1 MTVAGPS
8 QTAERLRR
16 AGTKMKFP
24 GRWVRSTLGDASD
37 QETPNRY
44 AGPTLSVRT
53 CPEKEPG
60 GRQPDDEVC
69 SSTRNVRHVDPLLQ
83 QSTVEGRGRSSCVPP
98 SRQPIRSPDP
108 VPAYTSLRPG
118 STARIGYPPPALDH
132 PGREC
137 SCDGRFRQATRTRQ
151 SGEGQSP
158 PDCVNVVAPAL
169 LERPGSRPRGR
180 SPAERDAPQDS
191 SDALRTCEER
201 GAISW
206 SAAAIRLA
214 ASSSSCS
221 SSGVNP
227 RRTACTGPPS
237 NA

>member
-108 VPAYTSLRPG
+108 GPG
-118 STARIGYPPPALDH
+118 IHVPPPRLDRAH
-132 PGREC
+132 RISPSGARPPRSRMLVRRKISSSEP
-137 SCDGRFRQATRTRQ
+137 DAAVRRRTVPSRTA
-151 SGEGQSP
+151 ST
-158 PDCVNVVAPAL
+158 L
-169 LERPGSRPRGR
+169 SRPR
-180 SPAERDAPQDS
+180 
-191 SDALRTCEER
+191 
-201 GAISW
+201 
-206 SAAAIRLA
+206 
-214 ASSSSCS
+214 S
-221 SSGVNP
+221 SSGLARDRVANRRPSAMRLRTPATRSGPARNEAPSRGAP
-227 RRTACTGPPS
+227 RPSAAPPRP
-237 NA
+237 APARRAA